1 MAEKKPAS
9 AEVSAGKEK
18 LNSEELEKKIE
29 ELEKQKDEYLGGWQ
43 RSRADLLNYKKE
55 EMERIGQLINYAKE
69 ELILDI
75 LPIMDNFEV
84 IEKKLPENL
93 KKDDF
98 VKGLMQIKIQFQ
110 DFLKSQ
116 GVEEIKSIGEKFD
129 PNFHEAV
136 GDVPSE
142 ASAKEGVE
150 KKDPSSTAELTTG
163 QSKESGIIGEEDKS
177 SSSATESRLRDE
189 SGKESEALFDF
200 AAARVFEE
208 IQKGY
213 KINGRLLRPAKVIVS
228 LEKK

>member
-1 MAEKKPAS
+1 MKEKDEKSSS
-9 AEVSAGKEK
+9 AKTSAFNKSSADKSEDKEK
-18 LNSEELEKKIE
+18 LNIE
-29 ELEKQKDEYLGGWQ
+29 ELKKQLEECQKLKDEYLAGWQ

-93 KKDDF
+93 KKDDN

-110 DFLKSQ
+110 DFLKTL

-129 PNFHEAV
+129 PNFHEV
-136 GDVPSE
+136 
-142 ASAKEGVE
+142 VE
-150 KKDPSSTAELTTG
+150 EV
-163 QSKESGIIGEEDKS
+163 E
-177 SSSATESRLRDE
+177 SSSAKATEDKE
-189 SGKESEALFDF
+189 IKSGTII
-200 AAARVFEE
+200 EE

-213 KINGRLLRPAKVIVS
+213 KINGRLLRPAKVRVV
-228 LEKK
+228 K

>member
-1 MAEKKPAS
+1 MVEKKPAS
-9 AEVSAGKEK
+9 AEASAGKEK

-29 ELEKQKDEYLGGWQ
+29 ELEKQKDEYLAGWQ

-110 DFLKSQ
+110 DFLKIL
-116 GVEEIKSIGEKFD
+116 GVEEIKSVGDKFD
-129 PNFHEAV
+129 PNFHEIIGEV
-136 GDVPSE
+136 SPSE
-142 ASAKEGVE
+142 ANLSPEALAKGEAKEGE
-150 KKDPSSTAELTTG
+150 F
-163 QSKESGIIGEEDKS
+163 
-177 SSSATESRLRDE
+177 
-189 SGKESEALFDF
+189 SEPGTI
-200 AAARVFEE
+200 FEE

-213 KINGRLLRPAKVIVS
+213 KINGRLLRPAKVRIS
-228 LEKK
+228 K

>member
-1 MAEKKPAS
+1 MSTVEDLKTQIEA
-9 AEVSAGKEK
+9 
-18 LNSEELEKKIE
+18 LNSQLEEYN
-29 ELEKQKDEYLGGWQ
+29 KQKNEYLAGWQ
-43 RSRADLLNYKKE
+43 RARADLLNYKKE

-110 DFLKSQ
+110 DFLKTL

-136 GDVPSE
+136 EDVPVE
-142 ASAKEGVE
+142 ALAKEGVE
-150 KKDPSSTAELTTG
+150 KKD
-163 QSKESGIIGEEDKS
+163 KESGII
-177 SSSATESRLRDE
+177 
-189 SGKESEALFDF
+189 
-200 AAARVFEE
+200 FEE

-213 KINGRLLRPAKVIVS
+213 KINGRLLRPAKVKVVR
-228 LEKK
+228 

>member
-1 MAEKKPAS
+1 MSTVEDLKTQIEA
-9 AEVSAGKEK
+9 
-18 LNSEELEKKIE
+18 LNSQLEEYN
-29 ELEKQKDEYLGGWQ
+29 KQKNEYLAGWQ
-43 RSRADLLNYKKE
+43 RARADLLNYKKE

-93 KKDDF
+93 KKDDN

-110 DFLKSQ
+110 DFLKTL

-136 GDVPSE
+136 EDVPSE

-150 KKDPSSTAELTTG
+150 KKD
-163 QSKESGIIGEEDKS
+163 KESGIIIEE
-177 SSSATESRLRDE
+177 T
-189 SGKESEALFDF
+189 
-200 AAARVFEE
+200 
-208 IQKGY
+208 QKGY
-213 KINGRLLRPAKVIVS
+213 IINGRLLRPTKVKIS
-228 LEKK
+228 K